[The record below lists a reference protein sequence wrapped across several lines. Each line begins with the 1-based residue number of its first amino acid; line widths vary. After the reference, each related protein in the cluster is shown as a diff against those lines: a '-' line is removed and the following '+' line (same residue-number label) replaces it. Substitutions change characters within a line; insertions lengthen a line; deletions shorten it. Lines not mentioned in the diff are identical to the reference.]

1 MQPRRGVL
9 ALSGYGL
16 RLAVDRGHLTVTDGA
31 GRARRTGRFSRVAP
45 NLKRVVIHGTSG
57 TVSLDALTWLH
68 ATGAHLVQVD
78 HDGRLVTVTATT
90 RLDDARLRRAQA
102 LALTSGL
109 AVELARELIAA
120 KIEGQADTLSRIP
133 SADATAEALREAVRY
148 VRAADT
154 LDRIRYIESRAAHA
168 YWTAWAAVELRFP
181 TKDRNRIPEHWYS
194 FRDRRSPLTD
204 SARRAVSPLNALL
217 NYCYGIAAAEA
228 RIAVIAAGCDPG
240 IGVLHAD
247 RQGRDS
253 FVYDVLEPIRPH
265 VDAFVLRLAQEHTFT
280 RADFFENR
288 DGVCR
293 VMPPL
298 SHRLSETAG
307 QWAKLLRPLA
317 HRLARHF
324 ERAGASGPG
333 ERIAVSR
340 ELAADRQ
347 SNPLPALLRAR
358 KTPSPIPDVPTG
370 SERRC
375 RRCGSVIEAKRRV
388 YCPACVA
395 SLPAMASEYAV
406 KALRRRQREQQGIG
420 PSAETRQLMGDARSR
435 RAADIRAWEAAHPII
450 PSPQRFAADILP
462 MLSDVRAQDIRDAT
476 GLSISYCRRVL
487 RGQYVPHPM
496 HWDVFKALSNS
507 RRRRQRSLDGSLRS

>member
-1 MQPRRGVL
+1 MPLRPRRGVL

-31 GRARRTGRFSRVAP
+31 GRARRSGRFSRVTP

-57 TVSLDALTWLH
+57 TVSLDALAWLH

-78 HDGRLVTVTATT
+78 HDGRLISVTAAA
-90 RLDDARLRRAQA
+90 RLNDARLRRAQA

-109 AVELARELIAA
+109 AVELARDLIAA
-120 KIEGQADTLSRIP
+120 KIEGQADTLSRLP
-133 SADATAEALREAVRY
+133 SARATAEALRETVRH
-148 VRAADT
+148 VRAADS
-154 LDRIRYIESRAAHA
+154 LDRIRYIESRAALA
-168 YWTAWAAVELRFP
+168 YWGAWAAVELRFP
-181 TKDRNRIPEHWYS
+181 TKDRSRIPEHWQS

-228 RIAVIAAGCDPG
+228 RIAVTAAGCDPG

-253 FVYDVLEPIRPH
+253 FVYDVLEPIRPQ

-280 RADFFENR
+280 RTDFFENR

-307 QWAKLLRPLA
+307 QWAELLHPLA
-317 HRLARHF
+317 HRLARRF
-324 ERAGASGPG
+324 ERAGASGQG
-333 ERIAVSR
+333 ERIAGSR
-340 ELAADRQ
+340 ELAAIRQ
-347 SNPLPALLRAR
+347 AEQLPALLRAR
-358 KTPSPIPDVPTG
+358 KAPAPSAEVSPDEKP
-370 SERRC
+370 RC
-375 RRCGSVIEAKRRV
+375 RRCGTVVETKRRK
-388 YCPACVA
+388 YCPACISA
-395 SLPAMASEYAV
+395 LPAMASEYARQ
-406 KALRRRQREQQGIG
+406 ALRKRQREDSGAG

-435 RAADIRAWEAAHPII
+435 RAAEIRAWEAAHPNI
-450 PSPQRFAADILP
+450 PSPARFSAEILP
-462 MLSDVRAQDIRDAT
+462 KLSGVRAQDIRDAT

-496 HWDVFKALSNS
+496 HWVAVKALAKRT
-507 RRRRQRSLDGSLRS
+507 RRE